1 MNFEIFKE
9 RLKTDKLAKAIS
21 SKLGDDYET
30 SISLFEHDE
39 DGESYMIVDVNVG
52 RLDEEGNRVSLSS
65 TDHYFNVHMCDD
77 TTVDE
82 VYLEM
87 FVSRTE
93 VNRLPVIYDAL
104 MLRLQLDF
112 DGRSEIAIRRIGEKI
127 IDLANLDADQADE
140 IIKLAKEIDLI
151 FSNDPI
157 FGSVKDDR
165 ILKEVQKILHL
176 AEKIKQSIILNEPIN
191 TDQFRSIV
199 VAKLT
204 LLQIV

>member
-30 SISLFEHDE
+30 SISLYEHDE
-39 DGESYMIVDVNVG
+39 DGESYMIVSVGVG
-52 RLDEEGNRVSLSS
+52 RLDEEGKRVSLSS
-65 TDHYFNVHMCDD
+65 TRHYFNIHMSDD
-77 TTVDE
+77 TTVNE

-87 FVSRTE
+87 FADRVE

-112 DGRSEIAIRRIGEKI
+112 DGRSEIAIRRIEEKI
-127 IDLANLDADQADE
+127 IDLANLDADRADE

-151 FSNDPI
+151 LSNDPI
-157 FGSVKDDR
+157 FVSVKNDR

-176 AEKIKQSIILNEPIN
+176 AEKIKQSIMLNEPIN

>member
-9 RLKTDKLAKAIS
+9 RLNTNELTEAIS

-30 SISLFEHDE
+30 SVSLFEHDE
-39 DGESYMIVDVNVG
+39 DGESYMIVSVRVV

-87 FVSRTE
+87 FASRAE
-93 VNRLPVIYDAL
+93 VIRLPVIYDAL
-104 MLRLQLDF
+104 SLRLQLDF
-112 DGRSEIAIRRIGEKI
+112 DGRSDYIVESIKQKI
-127 IDLANLDADQADE
+127 VELSNLDADRADE
-140 IIKLAKEIDLI
+140 IIKLAKEINLI

-176 AEKIKQSIILNEPIN
+176 AEKIKRSIMLNEPIN

>member
-30 SISLFEHDE
+30 SVSLFEHDE
-39 DGESYMIVDVNVG
+39 DGESYMIVSVRVV

-77 TTVDE
+77 TTVEE

-87 FVSRTE
+87 FASRSE
-93 VNRLPVIYDAL
+93 VIRLPVIYDAL
-104 MLRLQLDF
+104 SLRLQLDF
-112 DGRSEIAIRRIGEKI
+112 DGRSDYAVESIKQKI
-127 IDLANLDADQADE
+127 VELSNLDADRADE
-140 IIKLAKEIDLI
+140 IIKLAKEINLI

-176 AEKIKQSIILNEPIN
+176 AEKIKRSIMLNEPIN